1 MLPLESVATATD
13 SPRYSPAGTFRK
25 LGTDV
30 IGISGTPVIVAL
42 SCALAAPAQSTRA
55 RAQADVRNRFIA
67 YLPRFGEWFV
77 FGREKGWNADADPT
91 AEEGGVQLARG
102 ALRMRRLRI
111 SAWISSGFAGGVVLT
126 RGVPRERSRRLPAR
140 RPR

>member
-77 FGREKGWNADADPT
+77 FGRVKWAGMPRRT
-91 AEEGGVQLARG
+91 LQQMEGPFNCRQPATSPHCRG
-102 ALRMRRLRI
+102 
-111 SAWISSGFAGGVVLT
+111 
-126 RGVPRERSRRLPAR
+126 
-140 RPR
+140 